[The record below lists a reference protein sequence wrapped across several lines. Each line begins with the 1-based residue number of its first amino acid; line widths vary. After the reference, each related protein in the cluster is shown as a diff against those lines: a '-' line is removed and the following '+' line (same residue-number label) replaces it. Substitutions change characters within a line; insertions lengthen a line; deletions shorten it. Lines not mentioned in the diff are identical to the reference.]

1 MQGALGSIPGRYSC
15 LENSMDSGAW
25 RATVYGIAKSDT
37 TEHSCIELD
46 PTCRNSTDWTK
57 SGTWHTDPLEF
68 FWKSQALISTCLKP
82 SAWGQPRETSGVGPA
97 VLFPNWKGVSAWTLG
112 SSKGRRQDH
121 EIWRQLE
128 LGSQEKSHYS
138 GATLQPRNVSPL
150 IVTIS
155 IKYTTAYKDL
165 LWKKSRR
172 PFLYWLQGLCWDD
185 NTLNVLD

>member
-68 FWKSQALISTCLKP
+68 FWKSQALISTCPKP

-128 LGSQEKSHYS
+128 LGSQQKSHYS
-138 GATLQPRNVSPL
+138 GATLQPQKCVSMDSYHKHKIHNGLQRFALKKKQKTIFIL
-150 IVTIS
+150 ITRFM
-155 IKYTTAYKDL
+155 L
-165 LWKKSRR
+165 RW
-172 PFLYWLQGLCWDD
+172 
-185 NTLNVLD
+185 